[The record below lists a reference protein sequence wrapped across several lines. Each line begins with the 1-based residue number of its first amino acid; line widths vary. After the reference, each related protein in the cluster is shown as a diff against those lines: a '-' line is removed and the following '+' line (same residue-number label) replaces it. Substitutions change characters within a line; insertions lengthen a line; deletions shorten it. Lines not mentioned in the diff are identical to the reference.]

1 MAKEG
6 KTSSGKKLIIVESP
20 AKANTIGKILGK
32 GYLIKASMGHVYDL
46 PSNSL
51 AVDVKNDF
59 APVYEVIAGKKK
71 VLNELK
77 AAAKKADEVLL
88 AADPD
93 REGEAICWHLSQELR
108 STKKPIRRIT
118 FNEITKDAIQNAVA
132 HPREIDQALVDAQQ
146 ARRVLDRLVGYQIS
160 PLLWRS
166 VRRGLS
172 AGRVQ
177 SVAVRLICDRE
188 EEIRRFTPE
197 EYWTFVATL
206 EGEAKVPFEAR
217 LYGIGEEKATFGT
230 YGFGVGEERA
240 QEIVREAQKEV
251 FVVKSVTARE
261 RKQSPAPPFIT
272 STLQQEASRRLGMSA
287 SRTMRIAQELYEG
300 VELGEEAVGLI
311 TYMRT
316 DSTRVAEE
324 ALRLVRDLIRET
336 HGKNYLPSQARRF
349 KAKKDAQD
357 AHEAIRPT
365 DVRRTPE
372 SVARFLS
379 ADQARLYE
387 LIWKRFVASQMAD
400 AVLDQ
405 TTAEIVAGRFRF
417 RAVGS
422 VVKFPGFR
430 LLYMETPEEETESD
444 EERRSLPPLRGGES
458 LQLLQLT
465 PKQSFTQPPPRYT
478 EASLVK
484 ALEELGIGRP
494 STYATI
500 LSTIQERKYVIKE
513 RGRFRP
519 TEVGEMVTRMLIQ
532 SFPDILDVGFT
543 ARMESELDAVEEGTR
558 NWVALMHAFYG
569 PFKAALNEAPDKMFA
584 VKKSVEEIS
593 DVLCELCGQPMAIKW
608 GRYGRFLGCTGFPQ
622 CKNTQPL
629 NGPSKTEPLDTHV
642 PCPEC
647 QKGTLLQ
654 RQGRSGKVFYGCSNY
669 PECKFVVWDP
679 PVPNI
684 PCPKCHAPFLTL
696 RRTQTRQYFLCYRKG
711 CGYRTSPTPLSEEPS
726 LPYLEEPR
734 PIPQDR

>member
-1 MAKEG
+1 MAKG
-6 KTSSGKKLIIVESP
+6 KASSGKKLIIVESP
-20 AKANTIGKILGK
+20 AKANTIGKILGTD
-32 GYLIKASMGHVYDL
+32 YLIKASMGHVYDL

-51 AVDVKNDF
+51 AVDVENDF
-59 APVYEVIAGKKK
+59 APVYEVIEGKEKI
-71 VLNELK
+71 LNELK
-77 AAAKKADEVLL
+77 TTAKKADEVLL

-93 REGEAICWHLSQELR
+93 REGEAICWHLAQELR
-108 STKKPIRRIT
+108 SIQKPIRRIT
-118 FNEITKDAIQNAVA
+118 FNEITKEAIQNAVA

-188 EEIRRFTPE
+188 EEIRRFVPE
-197 EYWTFVATL
+197 EYWTFIATL
-206 EGEAKVPFEAR
+206 KGEAEVPFEAR
-217 LYGIGEEKATFGT
+217 LYRIGEEKATFGT
-230 YGFGVGEERA
+230 YGFGIGEERA
-240 QEIVREAQKEV
+240 QEIVQEAQKEIFGV
-251 FVVKSVTARE
+251 ESVTSRE

-287 SRTMRIAQELYEG
+287 SRTMRVAQELYEG
-300 VELGEEAVGLI
+300 IELGEEAVGVI

-316 DSTRVAEE
+316 DSTRVAGE
-324 ALRLVRDLIRET
+324 ALRLVRDFIRET

-349 KAKKDAQD
+349 ITKKNAQD

-372 SVARFLS
+372 SIARFLS

-405 TTAEIVAGRFRF
+405 TTVEIVAGRFRF

-422 VVKFPGFR
+422 VIKFPGFR
-430 LLYMETPEEETESD
+430 LLYMETPEEETEND
-444 EERRSLPPLRGGES
+444 EERRALPSLRNGEP

-465 PKQSFTQPPPRYT
+465 PKQSFTEPPPRYT

-500 LSTIQERKYVIKE
+500 LSTIQERKYVVKE

-519 TEVGEMVTRMLIQ
+519 TEMGEMVTRMLVQ

-558 NWVALMHAFYG
+558 NWIALMHAFYG

-593 DVLCELCGQPMAIKW
+593 DVLCELCGRPMAIKW
-608 GRYGRFLGCTGFPQ
+608 GRYGRFLGCTGFPE
-622 CKNTQPL
+622 CRNTQPL
-629 NGPSKTEPLDTHV
+629 NGVSKKAEPLDTRV
-642 PCPEC
+642 SCPAC

-654 RQGRSGKVFYGCSNY
+654 RQGRNGKVFYGCSNY

-679 PVPNI
+679 PVPDM
-684 PCPKCHAPFLTL
+684 PCPQCHAPFLTL
-696 RRTQTRQYFLCYRKG
+696 RRTRTRQYFLCYRKE
-711 CGYRTSPTPLSEEPS
+711 CGYRTFLAPLSEEPS
-726 LPYLEEPR
+726 LPYLEESHPT
-734 PIPQDR
+734 PENT